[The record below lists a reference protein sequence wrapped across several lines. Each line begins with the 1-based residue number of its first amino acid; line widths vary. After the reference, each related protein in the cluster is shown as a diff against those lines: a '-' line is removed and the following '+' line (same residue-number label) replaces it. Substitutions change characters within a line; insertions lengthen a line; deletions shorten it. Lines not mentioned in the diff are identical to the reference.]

1 MATRVS
7 TAANALSPDLQH
19 ERIFRIMV
27 DSVRDYAIFL
37 LDPSGVVASWNP
49 GAERLKQYT
58 AEEIIGRHFSVF
70 YPEKEIASH
79 KPDYELE
86 VAARVGRFEDEGW
99 RIRKD
104 GSRFWANV
112 VITRI
117 ADERGKLLGFG
128 KITRDLTER
137 RVAEQRYRLLVD
149 SVHDYSIFSL
159 DANGNVTSWNSGA
172 QRIKGYTSEEIVGR
186 HFSTF
191 YTPEDA
197 EAGMPERVLKTA
209 RETGHFEGEGW
220 RVRKDG
226 TRFWSS
232 ILVTPIVDEDARL
245 VGFSKVTRDITDRK
259 KLMDELQR
267 HAEELEVQI
276 AERERANAELEA
288 FGYSVSHDLRAPL
301 RAIEG
306 FASALREDYG
316 DKLEPGA
323 HEYLQQIMTAA
334 TRMNRLVRDLLEY
347 GRLGRIELPAARIAL
362 LPLVQRVLQE
372 NFSGQNVIVDV
383 PESVAVRGH
392 EPTLSQ
398 IFVNLVSN
406 AVKFQKPGVPPEVRI
421 KAVRQ
426 ITGSIKISVT
436 DNGIGIQPD
445 HVGKLFKVFERL
457 HGVEEY
463 PGTGIG
469 LAIVKRGSERMGGSC
484 GVESKPG
491 EGSNFW
497 VELPEARQQ

>member
-149 SVHDYSIFSL
+149 SV
-159 DANGNVTSWNSGA
+159 SGDRTFRRRRLA
-172 QRIKGYTSEEIVGR
+172 SPQRR
-186 HFSTF
+186 H
-191 YTPEDA
+191 P
-197 EAGMPERVLKTA
+197 VL
-209 RETGHFEGEGW
+209 
-220 RVRKDG
+220 
-226 TRFWSS
+226 
-232 ILVTPIVDEDARL
+232 
-245 VGFSKVTRDITDRK
+245 
-259 KLMDELQR
+259 
-267 HAEELEVQI
+267 
-276 AERERANAELEA
+276 
-288 FGYSVSHDLRAPL
+288 
-301 RAIEG
+301 
-306 FASALREDYG
+306 
-316 DKLEPGA
+316 
-323 HEYLQQIMTAA
+323 
-334 TRMNRLVRDLLEY
+334 
-347 GRLGRIELPAARIAL
+347 
-362 LPLVQRVLQE
+362 
-372 NFSGQNVIVDV
+372 
-383 PESVAVRGH
+383 
-392 EPTLSQ
+392 
-398 IFVNLVSN
+398 
-406 AVKFQKPGVPPEVRI
+406 
-421 KAVRQ
+421 
-426 ITGSIKISVT
+426 
-436 DNGIGIQPD
+436 
-445 HVGKLFKVFERL
+445 
-457 HGVEEY
+457 VEH
-463 PGTGIG
+463 P
-469 LAIVKRGSERMGGSC
+469 C
-484 GVESKPG
+484 NPHC
-491 EGSNFW
+491 
-497 VELPEARQQ
+497 